1 MTKEKIADELREI
14 RWWCN
19 DIGLY
24 AKLDRL
30 IEAIDE
36 DCNDDDF
43 DSESDE
49 DADYNAKLSKGD
61 DAYTDSILMRS

>member
-14 RWWCN
+14 RWWCR

-24 AKLDRL
+24 AKLDNL
-30 IEAIDE
+30 IAAIDN
-36 DCNDDDF
+36 DVHDDDY
-43 DSESDE
+43 DDGSNE
-49 DADYNAKLSKGD
+49 DADYNAKLAKGD